1 MKKTNVEGVVTEVV
15 RPIAEHYGLE
25 LIDVEYVKEGGSW
38 YLRIYIDKPG
48 GVGMD
53 DCQAVSEEV
62 GRKLDELDP
71 IPGNYFLEVSSPGLE
86 RSLKRERDFEYFA
99 GREAAVHLFA
109 PLDGKKEFT
118 GVLKGMVDGNVMLLV
133 DGREMS
139 FPREKISRAHLV
151 VRF

>member
-1 MKKTNVEGVVTEVV
+1 LKKTNVEGVVTEVV